1 MKESMNQN
9 KKASSAS
16 VNRSVVK
23 VDMSPLDNY
32 FASVAQASRIEPGEF
47 TIKEAMERWSCGWTT
62 AKERLNKDVEG
73 GKLKVRKVLT
83 GKNHVNAYS
92 LV

>member
-1 MKESMNQN
+1 MNQKKN
-9 KKASSAS
+9 KSLPS
-16 VNRSVVK
+16 VERSVVK

-32 FASVAQASRIEPGEF
+32 FASVISAGKIDPSEF
-47 TIKEAMERWSCGWTT
+47 TVKDAMERWNCSWTT
-62 AKERLNKDVEG
+62 AKERLNKDVKG
-73 GKLKVRKVLT
+73 GKLKVRKVII

>member
-1 MKESMNQN
+1 MNQ
-9 KKASSAS
+9 KKSKSLPS
-16 VNRSVVK
+16 VERSVVK

-32 FASVAQASRIEPGEF
+32 FASVAQASRIGPGEF
-47 TIKEAMERWSCGWTT
+47 TIKEAMERWNCSWTST
-62 AKERLNKDVEG
+62 KEKLSRDVKG
-73 GKLKVRKVLT
+73 GKLKVRKVII

>member
-1 MKESMNQN
+1 MNQ
-9 KKASSAS
+9 KKSKSLPS
-16 VNRSVVK
+16 VSRSVVK

-32 FASVAQASRIEPGEF
+32 FASVAQASRIGPEEF
-47 TIKEAMERWSCGWTT
+47 TIKEAMERWNCSWTST
-62 AKERLNKDVEG
+62 KEKLSKDVKG
-73 GKLKVRKVLT
+73 GKLKVRKVII

>member
-1 MKESMNQN
+1 MNQKKN
-9 KKASSAS
+9 KSLPS
-16 VNRSVVK
+16 VERSVVK

-47 TIKEAMERWSCGWTT
+47 TIKEAMERWNCSWTST
-62 AKERLNKDVEG
+62 KEKLSKDVKG
-73 GKLKVRKVLT
+73 GKLKVRKVII

>member
-1 MKESMNQN
+1 MNQN

-16 VNRSVVK
+16 VSRSVVK

-32 FASVAQASRIEPGEF
+32 FASVAQAGRIEPGEF
-47 TIKEAMERWSCGWTT
+47 TVKDAMERWNCGWTT
-62 AKERLNKDVEG
+62 AKDRLSRDIKS
-73 GKLKVRKVLT
+73 GKLKMRKVLI
-83 GKNHVNAYS
+83 GKNHSNAYS

>member
-1 MKESMNQN
+1 MNQKKN
-9 KKASSAS
+9 KSLPS
-16 VNRSVVK
+16 VSRSIVK

-32 FASVAQASRIEPGEF
+32 FASVAQASRIELGEF
-47 TIKEAMERWSCGWTT
+47 TIKEAMERWNCSWTST
-62 AKERLNKDVEG
+62 KEKLSRDVKG
-73 GKLKVRKVLT
+73 GKLKVRKVII

>member
-1 MKESMNQN
+1 MNQKKN
-9 KKASSAS
+9 KSLPS
-16 VNRSVVK
+16 VERSVVK

-32 FASVAQASRIEPGEF
+32 FASVAQASRIGPGEF
-47 TIKEAMERWSCGWTT
+47 TIKDAMERWNCSWTST
-62 AKERLNKDVEG
+62 KEKLSKDVKG
-73 GKLKVRKVLT
+73 GKLKVRKVII

>member
-1 MKESMNQN
+1 MNQKKN
-9 KKASSAS
+9 KSLPS
-16 VNRSVVK
+16 VERSVVK

-32 FASVAQASRIEPGEF
+32 FASVAQASRIGPGEF
-47 TIKEAMERWSCGWTT
+47 TIKEAMERWNCSWTST
-62 AKERLNKDVEG
+62 KEKLSKDVKG
-73 GKLKVRKVLT
+73 GKLKVRKVII

>member
-1 MKESMNQN
+1 MNQKKN
-9 KKASSAS
+9 KSLPS
-16 VNRSVVK
+16 VERSVVK

-32 FASVAQASRIEPGEF
+32 FASVAQASRIGPGEF
-47 TIKEAMERWSCGWTT
+47 TIKEAMERWSCSWTST
-62 AKERLNKDVEG
+62 KEKLSRDVKG
-73 GKLKVRKVLT
+73 GKLKVRKVII

>member
-1 MKESMNQN
+1 MNQN

-32 FASVAQASRIEPGEF
+32 FASVAQAGRIEPGEF
-47 TIKEAMERWSCGWTT
+47 TVKEAMERWGCSWTT
-62 AKERLNKDVEG
+62 AKDRLGRDVKS
-73 GKLKVRKVLT
+73 GKLKARKVLI
-83 GKNHVNAYS
+83 GKNHSNAYS

>member
-1 MKESMNQN
+1 MNQKKN
-9 KKASSAS
+9 KSLPS
-16 VNRSVVK
+16 VERSVVK

-32 FASVAQASRIEPGEF
+32 FASVAQASRIGPGEF
-47 TIKEAMERWSCGWTT
+47 TIKEAMERWNCSWTST
-62 AKERLNKDVEG
+62 KEKLSRDVKG
-73 GKLKVRKVLT
+73 GKLKVRKVII

>member
-1 MKESMNQN
+1 MNPKKN
-9 KKASSAS
+9 KSLPS

-32 FASVAQASRIEPGEF
+32 FASAMRLSQIEPGEF
-47 TIKEAMERWSCGWTT
+47 TIKEAMERWNCSWTA
-62 AKERLNKDVEG
+62 AKERLSKDVKS
-73 GKLKVRKVLT
+73 GKLNVRKILI
-83 GKNHVNAYS
+83 GKNHSNAYS

>member
-1 MKESMNQN
+1 MNQKKN
-9 KKASSAS
+9 KSLPS
-16 VNRSVVK
+16 VDRSVVK

-47 TIKEAMERWSCGWTT
+47 TIKEAMERWNCSWTST
-62 AKERLNKDVEG
+62 KEKLSKDVKG
-73 GKLKVRKVLT
+73 GKLKVRKVII

>member
-1 MKESMNQN
+1 MNQN
-9 KKASSAS
+9 KKVSSAS

-32 FASVAQASRIEPGEF
+32 FASVAQAGRIEPGEF
-47 TIKEAMERWSCGWTT
+47 TIKEAMERWNCSWTST
-62 AKERLNKDVEG
+62 KEKLSKDVKG
-73 GKLKVRKVLT
+73 GKLKVRKVII